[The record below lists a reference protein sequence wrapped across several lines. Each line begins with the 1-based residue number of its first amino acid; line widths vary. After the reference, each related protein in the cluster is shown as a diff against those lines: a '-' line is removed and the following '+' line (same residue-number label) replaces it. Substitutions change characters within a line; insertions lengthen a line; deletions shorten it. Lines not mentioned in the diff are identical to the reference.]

1 MCIAVIIA
9 FKPLFKVYNSIG
21 NELSNKVMMTFIVP
35 RLPSGTKTKL
45 KQTNKQNKTQDK
57 YFTTL
62 RWLINVYAMSKLFSR
77 LRKFLVPFNLVFFSA
92 IMMPLRQRKIYI
104 TLVNS
109 EQNKSETEH
118 IPQLTTEKN

>member
-35 RLPSGTKTKL
+35 RLQSGTKTKL

-62 RWLINVYAMSKLFSR
+62 RWLINVYAMPKLFSR

>member
-62 RWLINVYAMSKLFSR
+62 RWLINVYVAVN
-77 LRKFLVPFNLVFFSA
+77 FLS
-92 IMMPLRQRKIYI
+92 
-104 TLVNS
+104 
-109 EQNKSETEH
+109 
-118 IPQLTTEKN
+118 